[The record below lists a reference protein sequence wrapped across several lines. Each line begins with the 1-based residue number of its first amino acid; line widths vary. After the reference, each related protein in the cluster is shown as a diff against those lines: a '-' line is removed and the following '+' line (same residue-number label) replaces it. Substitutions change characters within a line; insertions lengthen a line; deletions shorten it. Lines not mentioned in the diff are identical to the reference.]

1 MEFGWIDHDPDYRD
15 GGSAKTEEES
25 VTRANRIIPS
35 ITFVVTC
42 ITLHAH
48 AQTTQPS
55 AGPEPNV
62 VASSTAGTKEILDFR
77 ATQKEGVPACRGYRA
92 PILADNWRAW
102 STEVAIDRL
111 PDLTT
116 KMQLAADVTARGL
129 ARDGLVVT
137 LARVVESVGYRW
149 VSKRG
154 QHTPDDLAAIGF
166 PADLLAFFPNPNEEV
181 AEPFRVVV
189 DVTRSLG
196 STPQVDEM
204 LPELQGRPFK
214 FRPSVPGF
222 RLASDSGQLTPGLIR
237 MQMPTD
243 SYYQGPGDGGS
254 LDLLHQLLEQFPDTP
269 FMVSVNAQHLQMFTK
284 HVDSWR
290 LPKMERLT
298 ILSEPSPVSQWAQDN
313 GRAGFVPSTEGSS
326 TKPMILAPRYAS
338 RREEVSAFVP
348 GENWLLDSVAAA
360 GVEVVRSPLLFQGGN
375 LLMVEEASGRRVLLI
390 GEAEVWR
397 NVALGLT
404 REQTLEAFKVEFGV
418 DVCVELP
425 NVSYHIDYEVSVRT
439 DARGTIAF
447 VNDSSAATRHI
458 LSAALSAVEKANVVA
473 KNDADAARLRLESGS
488 TDSALALIEGAFEK
502 HSAGH
507 GRFPVSFANVFA
519 VSEVDSGVGNLQ
531 RILLAMD
538 MAAFTPEPP
547 MWRAPDAA
555 GEAYARSLRRREA
568 DRTTLRNA
576 LAGQRWKVV
585 PIPSTADGERS
596 VNYLN
601 GLHLKDRYLMPVH
614 GGLMSE
620 LDDAAQQAFSTAL
633 GPEIRVV
640 PIRTAESQ
648 RRDGAVRCSVCV
660 LPRT

>member
-1 MEFGWIDHDPDYRD
+1 MTLAAQKHM
-15 GGSAKTEEES
+15 
-25 VTRANRIIPS
+25 
-35 ITFVVTC
+35 VVALLAACLART
-42 ITLHAH
+42 TL

-55 AGPEPNV
+55 TSDSPNFV
-62 VASSTAGTKEILDFR
+62 VPSTGGTKEILDFR
-77 ATQKEGVPACRGYRA
+77 AAQKECAPACRGYRA
-92 PILADNWRAW
+92 PILADNWREW
-102 STEVAIDRL
+102 PTEPALDRL
-111 PDLTT
+111 PDLTA
-116 KMQLAADVTARGL
+116 KMQLASDIVARGL

-137 LARVVESVGYRW
+137 LARVVECVGYRW

-166 PADLLAFFPNPNEEV
+166 PADLLAFFPNPNEDV
-181 AEPFRVVV
+181 SEPFRVVV

-204 LPELQGRPFK
+204 LPELQGRAFK

-222 RLASDSGQLTPGLIR
+222 RLASDSGQLTPSLIR

-254 LDLLHQLLEQFPDTP
+254 LDVLHQLLEQFPDTP
-269 FMVSVNAQHLQMFTK
+269 FLVSVNAQHLQMFTK

-313 GRAGFVPSTEGSS
+313 GRAGFVQSTEGKS

-404 REQTLEAFKVEFGV
+404 REQTLDAFQLEFGA
-418 DVCVELP
+418 DACVELP

-439 DARGTIAF
+439 VAGKTIAF
-447 VNDSSAATRHI
+447 VNDTAAATRHV
-458 LSAALSAVEKANVVA
+458 LSAALSAL
-473 KNDADAARLRLESGS
+473 DRTGSISRTDSDAARQKLQGGS
-488 TDSALALIEGAFEK
+488 NDATLALIEGALEK
-502 HSAGH
+502 QSTGY

-519 VSEVDSGVGNLQ
+519 RGDADSGVGNLQ
-531 RILLAMD
+531 RVLLAMD

-547 MWRAPDAA
+547 KWRAPDAA
-555 GEAYARSLRRREA
+555 GETYARALRRREA
-568 DRTTLRNA
+568 DRTAFRKTLA
-576 LAGQRWKVV
+576 AQGWTVV
-585 PIPSTADGERS
+585 AIPSTADGERS

-601 GLHLKDRYLMPVH
+601 GLHLRDRYLIPAH

-620 LDDAAQQAFSTAL
+620 LDEAAQKAFSKVL
-633 GPEIRVV
+633 GPEISVV

-660 LPRT
+660 LPGT